1 MKSWKD
7 WFSLPSFTFDRLKSM
22 SKAQAEA
29 YHFAKPADFTKSP
42 EAETIKTLRD
52 SAKKLWQKEIAPF
65 AQIPEKQWIS
75 ETAAMLPTV
84 TVLSRLAL
92 DFPPPS

>member
-29 YHFAKPADFTKSP
+29 YHCFATRRFH
-42 EAETIKTLRD
+42 
-52 SAKKLWQKEIAPF
+52 QIAGGGNH
-65 AQIPEKQWIS
+65 Q
-75 ETAAMLPTV
+75 
-84 TVLSRLAL
+84 
-92 DFPPPS
+92 DPSGQR